1 VVYGASSQLCD
12 AHGWRGGATTCA
24 CIIEE
29 EEGGDDTDEILN
41 TSHKK

>member
-29 EEGGDDTDEILN
+29 EEEEMIPMRY
-41 TSHKK
+41 